1 LENPNVYLP
10 QIASSLGSLGNVYLT
25 ITKDPEM
32 ALKHYEEAYTVLKPF
47 TEANQQHNL
56 YYLSR
61 IVRNLAFA
69 YEHQGQHE
77 KALTKLTESL
87 RISKHLARKNRHHLY
102 DVAEIHEQTAS
113 VHFKN
118 KDFANSLRE
127 AKNALEIYESLSQEN
142 PISYLKK
149 VARCSFDTGIVYCEI
164 GDNEGAKDGFKQT
177 LESYRAL
184 LKLSKN
190 EETTIDNA
198 VEGMT
203 CFFKAQV
210 YMLTVQGTG
219 DEDLNIYGTEF
230 KSVLE
235 SFGLSDNECLEMIT
249 RKIPQLFGPAE
260 QKENDDHPIWSSS
273 D

>member
-1 LENPNVYLP
+1 MKRLRIILDKAITEIRNLVQIDSNRYAPDLGVTLINYAQLKHEQKDLESSLVFFDEALVVYESLAESNPKVYLRWLALTSHNLGILHSEIRNFEEAVGLHNKALNIYRKLALENPGVYLP
-10 QIASSLGSLGNVYLT
+10 EVASSLGSLGNVYLT

-87 RISKHLARKNRHHLY
+87 RISKHLAQKNRYHLY

-127 AKNALEIYESLSQEN
+127 AKNAWRFMKV
-142 PISYLKK
+142 YL
-149 VARCSFDTGIVYCEI
+149 
-164 GDNEGAKDGFKQT
+164 
-177 LESYRAL
+177 
-184 LKLSKN
+184 
-190 EETTIDNA
+190 
-198 VEGMT
+198 
-203 CFFKAQV
+203 
-210 YMLTVQGTG
+210 
-219 DEDLNIYGTEF
+219 
-230 KSVLE
+230 
-235 SFGLSDNECLEMIT
+235 
-249 RKIPQLFGPAE
+249 RKIQ
-260 QKENDDHPIWSSS
+260 
-273 D
+273 